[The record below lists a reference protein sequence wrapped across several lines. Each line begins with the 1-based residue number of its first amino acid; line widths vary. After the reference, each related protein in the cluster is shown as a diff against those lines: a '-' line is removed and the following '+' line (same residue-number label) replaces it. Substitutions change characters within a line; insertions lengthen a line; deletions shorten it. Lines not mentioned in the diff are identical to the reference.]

1 MAAKQITAR
10 ECVDPNNPTA
20 AEVAAQA
27 IAAEKKNAK
36 IKPSL
41 IMVDNAAG
49 GQDAVLQVIDRFTP
63 SVTNGVDEPVVTEA
77 VRLAITVVQEA
88 CVSLRDELKDLII
101 LGAFLIRAGTT
112 DTDCYI
118 SAAYDFE

>member
-10 ECVDPNNPTA
+10 ECAIPATPTP
-20 AEVAAQA
+20 AEIAAQT
-27 IAAEKKNAK
+27 IAAEKKNARS
-36 IKPSL
+36 KPSL

-49 GQDAVLQVIDRFTP
+49 ARDAVLQVIDRFTP
-63 SVTNGVDEPVVTEA
+63 SVTNGEDSPAVTEV

-112 DTDCYI
+112 DPNCKI
-118 SAAYDFE
+118 SAAYNFE